1 MTQVPKP
8 PLEHLSSGITVSD
21 TVEVLTLSNSDSVV
35 LDPRITVFEYR
46 GALQRVIWPLSDGGV
61 TFI

>member
-8 PLEHLSSGITVSD
+8 FLEHLSSGIIVSD

-35 LDPRITVFEYR
+35 LDSRTTVFEYR
-46 GALQRVIWPLSDGGV
+46 GLYNMLFGLYQLVV
-61 TFI
+61 